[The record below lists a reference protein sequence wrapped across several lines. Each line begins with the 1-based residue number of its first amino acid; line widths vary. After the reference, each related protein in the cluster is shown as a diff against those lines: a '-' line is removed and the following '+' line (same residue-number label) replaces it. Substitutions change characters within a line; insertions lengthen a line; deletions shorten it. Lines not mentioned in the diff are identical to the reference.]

1 MQHHINYIIVSFPQA
16 RPTFVCN
23 TNAHLHVCYF
33 ACYTYI
39 YNVHTT
45 RERFFHSQAAG
56 IGGHS
61 DDIRQGDQILDKE
74 RKAQRI
80 MEGGQEESP
89 NSSDNDIYED
99 D

>member
-1 MQHHINYIIVSFPQA
+1 M
-16 RPTFVCN
+16 FVCN
-23 TNAHLHVCYF
+23 TNAYLHECYF
-33 ACYTYI
+33 ACYIYI
-39 YNVHTT
+39 YIIYMYNVHTM

-61 DDIRQGDQILDKE
+61 EDIRQGDKILDKE

-89 NSSDNDIYED
+89 NSSDNDVYED
-99 D
+99 E